1 MKAFI
6 TPKYGSPDVLQL
18 KEVKKPHPK
27 EFEVLIKIHATSVN
41 LGDCELRSFSFPSPP
56 IFRFLLRAMFGI
68 FKPRKPIQGMLLAGV
83 VEAVGKNVTLFQK
96 GDNVFGTTSL
106 KLGAFAEYVCL
117 PEKYPL
123 VTKPENLSFAEVTPL
138 LMAMEGLHFLRRG
151 DVKKGDK
158 VLINGAGGSIGTYA
172 VQIAK
177 HFEAEVTAVDC
188 AEKLE
193 ILSSIGADFVIDYL
207 SEDFTENGKKYD
219 VIFDVIGLSSFNKS
233 LKSLKPNG
241 RYLLANI
248 RKMSTVFKGI
258 WVSRF
263 TDKKVVMA
271 LADYKIEDLKFLKQ
285 LAESGRVKSV
295 IDKIYLFEKLAEAH
309 RYVETGRKKGNVII
323 TIN

>member
-1 MKAFI
+1 
-6 TPKYGSPDVLQL
+6 
-18 KEVKKPHPK
+18 
-27 EFEVLIKIHATSVN
+27 
-41 LGDCELRSFSFPSPP
+41 
-56 IFRFLLRAMFGI
+56 
-68 FKPRKPIQGMLLAGV
+68 V
-83 VEAVGKNVTLFQK
+83 VEVVGKNVTLFQK

-123 VTKPENLSFAEVTPL
+123 ITKPENLSFVEVTPL

-158 VLINGAGGSIGTYA
+158 ILINGAGGSIGTYA

-177 HFEAEVTAVDC
+177 HFGAEVTAVDS

-193 ILSSIGADFVIDYL
+193 ILSSIGADFVIDYAA
-207 SEDFTENGKKYD
+207 EDFTENGKKYD
-219 VIFDVIGLSSFNKS
+219 VIFDIIGLSSFNKS

-295 IDKIYLFEKLAEAH
+295 IDKIYPFEKLAEAH